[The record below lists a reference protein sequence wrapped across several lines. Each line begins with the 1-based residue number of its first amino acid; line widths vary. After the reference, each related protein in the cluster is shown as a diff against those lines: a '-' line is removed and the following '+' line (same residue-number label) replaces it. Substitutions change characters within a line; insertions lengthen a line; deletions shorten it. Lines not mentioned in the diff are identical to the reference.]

1 MITAITLKNF
11 KGIGDRMTI
20 PLRPLTLLFG
30 ANSIGKST
38 VVQAIHYV
46 QEILERGN
54 ANPDRTLAGGG
65 AIDLGVFLNLLHRRD
80 KERQM
85 TIRIDLDLHN
95 VDLPLDYVNRSVNF
109 SAVSIGG
116 TEDSNLLEDLK
127 FEAGVLEQISEETKT
142 AWVEMEIDWSPVTAG
157 PVIRR
162 YETAINGI
170 PIARLLTS
178 IDRAR
183 YEIEANVHHPLHSVS
198 ADSDDAIEKEESIL
212 WRKAEV
218 ENLQPELPKP
228 GEFLAVKSRV
238 EGMYG
243 DARGAGLYLTQALV
257 GPGDLLRERLRE
269 FRYIGPLRSTPPR
282 NHQPSLTERKEDW
295 ANGIAAWDELYRN
308 EALVSEVSDWMFN
321 PEKLGTG
328 YSLQLRRFKEIP
340 IDSPLLN
347 ELFVALQNGTF
358 FEDYDLDSFVAER
371 DRYEIR
377 KRLTLVE
384 EGRDLEFTPYDIGI
398 GISQVLPV
406 AVGALATRS
415 GILAIEQPELH
426 LHPAVQVRL
435 GDLFIESAI
444 GERGNTLI
452 IETHS
457 EHLLLR
463 IMRRLRE
470 TNAGRLPEGKLP
482 IKPEHIAVLFVER
495 NRSQTLIREM
505 PLNEQ
510 GELVK
515 AWPGGFFEEDLE
527 EML

>member
-65 AIDLGVFLNLLHRRD
+65 AIDLGGFLNLLHRRD
-80 KERQM
+80 KERKM
-85 TIRIDLDLHN
+85 TIRIDLDLSN
-95 VDLPLDYVNRSVNF
+95 TDLPLDYLARTTDF
-109 SAVSIGG
+109 SSNPADQGEE
-116 TEDSNLLEDLK
+116 TELLQNLWYEG
-127 FEAGVLEQISEETKT
+127 GVLEKISLESQS
-142 AWVEMEIDWSPVTAG
+142 AWIEMEIEWSPILEG

-162 YETAINGI
+162 YETGINTI
-170 PIARLLTS
+170 PIARLSTS

-183 YEIEANVHHPLHSVS
+183 YWVEINVVHPLHSPFEPEPQ
-198 ADSDDAIEKEESIL
+198 DEEVPM
-212 WRKAEV
+212 WQRVEV
-218 ENLQPELPKP
+218 ENIQPELPKP
-228 GEFLAVKSRV
+228 GEMLTVKSSIP
-238 EGMYG
+238 GMYE
-243 DARGAGLYLTQALV
+243 DERGAGLYLTQALV

-463 IMRRLRE
+463 IMRRLGE